1 MLSALKG
8 SCRVLRN
15 RVAREPPLA
24 LHGGACGRGGTASLS
39 EEHLKSDKNP
49 RWRDTTDRSDRI
61 SNGPMSEQSWF
72 GIETGWRPTERAHGQ
87 WEGTSLGVV
96 LIRIVRHGNYTSVLA
111 GEACSVD
118 SHTTLTLRCATF
130 HIPHLEIFSVLA
142 WFCSLFCSHLIPV
155 STFTF
160 SSCFTRLLQPP
171 VFVLSLL
178 LYFL

>member
-1 MLSALKG
+1 MLSALKR

-24 LHGGACGRGGTASLS
+24 LHRGAWGRGGTASLS
-39 EEHLKSDKNP
+39 EEHLKLDKNP
-49 RWRDTTDRSDRI
+49 KWRDTTDRSDRI
-61 SNGPMSEQSWF
+61 SNGPVWEQSWF
-72 GIETGWRPTERAHGQ
+72 GIETGWRPTECAHGQ

-96 LIRIVRHGNYTSVLA
+96 LIRIVRHGNYTCMLA
-111 GEACSVD
+111 GEACSAD
-118 SHTTLTLRCATF
+118 SRTFLTLRCATV
-130 HIPHLEIFSVLA
+130 HIPHREILSVLA

-171 VFVLSLL
+171 LFVLSLL
-178 LYFL
+178 LYFI